1 MNEIKLFIGEKEVQL
16 TEKDIEEIREKY
28 SSYVKNPLFR
38 RIHNEPY
45 FYITSDGFVERAVD
59 FHYNED
65 GMRYDIANY
74 CRDKNIM
81 VDRAKIEVL
90 NRLLWQFSLENGWC
104 GNQWESTDSYKYF
117 IAYDYYENEWDI
129 RSVKTYE
136 MPGLIYF
143 VSEEVAQRALDE
155 IIIPFEIKELEI
167 CQIWD
172 DYDDGK

>member
-65 GMRYDIANY
+65 SMRYDVANY
-74 CRDKNIM
+74 CTNRDIM
-81 VDRAKIEVL
+81 VGRAKSEVL
-90 NRLLWQFSLENGWC
+90 SRLLWKFSMENGWYDIPWGI
-104 GNQWESTDSYKYF
+104 GNADKYYL
-117 IAYDYYENEWDI
+117 AYNHYIGEWVI
-129 RSVKTYE
+129 RRVKSINTF
-136 MPGLIYF
+136 GVVYF
-143 VSEEVAQRALDE
+143 VSKEIAQRALDE
-155 IIIPFEIKELEI
+155 IIISFERKELEI

-172 DYDDGK
+172 DYNDGE